1 MREKVMKDKPIVG
14 IDVSKGWLDLCI
26 AGNAKVERLANDEK
40 AIGAWLDRVRPAVVA
55 FEPTGGYERPLGA
68 ALRARAILF
77 VRVHP
82 NDVVAFRKS
91 RAIKAKTDRI
101 DAQLIAAFA
110 AEELVRRGMRPT
122 ILGNDLLRALAARRS
137 QLASAL
143 QAERCRLAL
152 ATEKPVRQS
161 LELIIASL
169 AKSLD
174 AIEADIAKA
183 IDRDPQTAQLAKLLR
198 TVQGIGPVTAAT
210 LIADLPELGLLS
222 AKEIASLVGL
232 APITRQSGK
241 ANSRAPTAQGRPHV
255 RQVLFNAARAALRH
269 PSPFKDFADR
279 LVTRNQRPGKVAL
292 TAVMRKIL
300 VTANAIARDRQPWK
314 LQRT

>member
-1 MREKVMKDKPIVG
+1 
-14 IDVSKGWLDLCI
+14 
-26 AGNAKVERLANDEK
+26 
-40 AIGAWLDRVRPAVVA
+40 
-55 FEPTGGYERPLGA
+55 
-68 ALRARAILF
+68 LRARAILF

-82 NDVVAFRKS
+82 NDIIAFRQS
-91 RAIKAKTDRI
+91 RGIKAKTDRI

-143 QAERCRLAL
+143 HAERCRLAL
-152 ATEKPVRQS
+152 ATEKPVRQN
-161 LELIIASL
+161 LELMITAL
-169 AKSLD
+169 GDSLD
-174 AIEADIAKA
+174 AIEAQIAKA

-198 TVQGIGPVTAAT
+198 TVQGITAAT
-210 LIADLPELGLLS
+210 LIAELPELGLLS

-232 APITRQSGK
+232 APNTRQSGK
-241 ANSRAPTAQGRPHV
+241 TNSRASTGHGRPHV

-279 LVTRNQRPGKVAL
+279 LVTLNQRPGKVAL
-292 TAVMRKIL
+292 TAVMRKLL

-314 LQRT
+314 LQKA

>member
-1 MREKVMKDKPIVG
+1 MKDKPIVG
-14 IDVSKGWLDLCI
+14 IDVSKDWIDLCI
-26 AGNAKVERLANDEK
+26 AGNAKVERLANDQE
-40 AIGAWLDRVRPAVVA
+40 AMDAWLNRVRPAAVA
-55 FEPTGGYERPLGA
+55 FEPTGGYERPLVA

-82 NDVVAFRKS
+82 NDVIAFRQS
-91 RAIKAKTDRI
+91 RGIKAKTDRI

-143 QAERCRLAL
+143 HAERCRLAL

-161 LELIIASL
+161 LDLMIASL

-174 AIEADIAKA
+174 TIEAQIAEA

-198 TVQGIGPVTAAT
+198 TVQGIGSVTAAT
-210 LIADLPELGLLS
+210 LIAELPELGLL
-222 AKEIASLVGL
+222 
-232 APITRQSGK
+232 
-241 ANSRAPTAQGRPHV
+241 
-255 RQVLFNAARAALRH
+255 
-269 PSPFKDFADR
+269 
-279 LVTRNQRPGKVAL
+279 
-292 TAVMRKIL
+292 
-300 VTANAIARDRQPWK
+300 
-314 LQRT
+314 